1 MRRPSSAIALLIFL
15 LIPLSLRGQDPFVGT
30 FQGDGLTLVLQST
43 GEGEYRGEAEE
54 DGVRFSVQARSSGS
68 MLEGSYSFFGMRSP
82 FRATLE
88 GPHRMVVEADGERYT
103 LLRAGG
109 RGETEGGG
117 GAATGGGSAAAAT
130 TTATT
135 ATSAVDTPQGPP
147 ASNEIDDPR
156 WGLRFRIPP
165 GWELGQQEEGSWVLV
180 SATVPGA
187 LVVSELEVHS
197 LDELRRVV
205 AGEIVDQGIR
215 LTPGGGSEP
224 VGSAGL
230 GVEVTGTLGDAPVQ
244 GYAVGVVSPH
254 GPGLTI
260 LAVTEP
266 GRYEP
271 AHREAARLLGES
283 VVFRAPAVAGGAL
296 GEPVGENGWWHAQLA
311 GQRLVRLGRSGTTGG
326 GSQNRTTVTLC
337 RDGRGGYLYTYSMA
351 MDVGGVF
358 GNSSQRDE
366 GEGRWEVVVRGGQ
379 PLLVMRFHDG
389 TVYEWTLSM
398 ENDRIHLDGRQY
410 LRDGHSC

>member
-1 MRRPSSAIALLIFL
+1 MRRPSSDIALLIFL
-15 LIPLSLRGQDPFVGT
+15 LIPLSAQGQDPFVGT
-30 FQGDGLTLVLQST
+30 FQGDGLTLVLQAA

-54 DGVRFSVQARSSGS
+54 DGVRFSIQARSSGS
-68 MLEGSYSFFGMRSP
+68 ILEGSYSFFGMQSP

-88 GPHRMVVEADGERYT
+88 GPHRMMVEADGERYT
-103 LLRAGG
+103 LLREGAG
-109 RGETEGGG
+109 TMHDP
-117 GAATGGGSAAAAT
+117 AAST
-130 TTATT
+130 TT
-135 ATSAVDTPQGPP
+135 PGPP

-165 GWELGQQEEGSWVLV
+165 GWQLAQQEEGSWVLV

-187 LVVSELEVHS
+187 VVVSELEVHS

-230 GVEVTGTLGDAPVQ
+230 GVEVTGTLGDAQVH
-244 GYAVGVVSPH
+244 GYAVGVVSPQ

-266 GRYEP
+266 GKYEP

-283 VVFRAPAVAGGAL
+283 VQFRAPAAGGN
-296 GEPVGENGWWHAQLA
+296 NGWQAQLS

-379 PLLVMRFHDG
+379 PLLVMRFHNG
-389 TVYEWTLSM
+389 TVHEWTLSM

-410 LRDGHSC
+410 LRDGSTC

>member
-1 MRRPSSAIALLIFL
+1 MRRPSSAFALLIFL
-15 LIPLSLRGQDPFVGT
+15 LTPLSAQGQDPFVGT
-30 FQGDGLTLVLQST
+30 FQGDGLTLVLQAA

-68 MLEGSYSFFGMRSP
+68 MLEGSYSFFGLRSP

-103 LLRAGG
+103 LLREGAGAAADPAAPTAEGSPGAASTGAAGG
-109 RGETEGGG
+109 PEATLPTTPET
-117 GAATGGGSAAAAT
+117 
-130 TTATT
+130 
-135 ATSAVDTPQGPP
+135 PP
-147 ASNEIDDPR
+147 AANEIDDPQ
-156 WGLRFRIPP
+156 WGVRFRIPP
-165 GWELGQQEEGSWVLV
+165 GWQLGQQEEGSWVLV
-180 SATVPGA
+180 SATVPGVV
-187 LVVSELEVHS
+187 LVSELEVES

-215 LTPGGGSEP
+215 LTPGNGSEA
-224 VGSAGL
+224 VGSEGL

-283 VVFRAPAVAGGAL
+283 VRFRPPPVAGGDR
-296 GEPVGENGWWHAQLA
+296 WWQTQLA

-389 TVYEWTLSM
+389 TVFEWTLSM

>member
-1 MRRPSSAIALLIFL
+1 MRRPSSAFALLIFL
-15 LIPLSLRGQDPFVGT
+15 LTPLSAQGQDPFVGT
-30 FQGDGLTLVLQST
+30 FQGDGLTLVLQAA

-68 MLEGSYSFFGMRSP
+68 ILEGSYSFFGMRSP
-82 FRATLE
+82 FRAAME

-103 LLRAGG
+103 LLREGAGSMSDP
-109 RGETEGGG
+109 
-117 GAATGGGSAAAAT
+117 A
-130 TTATT
+130 TATAT
-135 ATSAVDTPQGPP
+135 ADASTSASTAPQGPP
-147 ASNEIDDPR
+147 ASNEIDDPQ
-156 WGLRFRIPP
+156 WGVRFRIPP
-165 GWELGQQEEGSWVLV
+165 GWQLGQQEEGSWVLV

-187 LVVSELEVHS
+187 VVVSELEVHS

-215 LTPGGGSEP
+215 LTPGNGSEA
-224 VGSAGL
+224 VGPEGL

-283 VVFRAPAVAGGAL
+283 VRFRAPAVAGGAAA
-296 GEPVGENGWWHAQLA
+296 GGSAAGGDNRWQAQLS

-398 ENDRIHLDGRQY
+398 QNDRIHLDGRQY
-410 LRDGHSC
+410 LRDGSTC